1 MSAVETAGKKTL
13 RIQMLGDCSV
23 SLNGEPLDCFGSAHS
38 KTMKLFILLAYYGIQ
53 GISRQ
58 EVLEILY
65 GDTETANDAGNLRA
79 VSFRLRKQM
88 VQAGILPEDG
98 TISEKGTF
106 RWNQNQIDV
115 EIDAKE
121 FEAAARYALDAGGR
135 FVDTG
140 TRSDGLTGQTT
151 QPVQPEQAKQLEQ
164 AAVLLKKACQMYTG
178 EFLPDMASELWA
190 AERQVA
196 CQNLF
201 FDCLRKYVTVL
212 TQMGSYEEILDM
224 VQKVLPIYP
233 YEEWYLA
240 RLDAL
245 IAMEKWKDA
254 MEAYEE
260 AAKSLMNNMGI
271 HPTKALLR
279 RSNRINE
286 RMRGSTRSLLDIRSE
301 LEEKEY
307 ERGAYFCSYTCFVSA
322 YRREVRRIERSGQ
335 SMYLMMCTLTEK
347 GQKNGFGERNE
358 AFDNAMEVLGDA
370 IRESL
375 RRGDSYT
382 RYGANQYLM
391 LLISLKQEDC
401 SIVSGRIERNFSK
414 NPGTRRYQLNH
425 YIEAVVQQEREP
437 QQGAVAI
444 KFGAKSWM

>member
-1 MSAVETAGKKTL
+1 MEKYAAEKEGDTMSAVETAGKKTL
-13 RIQMLGDCSV
+13 RIQMLGDCAV
-23 SLNGEPLDCFGSAHS
+23 LLDGEPLDCFGSAHS
-38 KTMKLFILLAYYGIQ
+38 KTMKLFILLAYYGVQ

-79 VSFRLRKQM
+79 VSFRLRRQM

-106 RWNQNQIDV
+106 RWEQDKIHV

-121 FEAAARYALDAGGR
+121 FEEAARRALEAEDSDGAAA
-135 FVDTG
+135 
-140 TRSDGLTGQTT
+140 Q
-151 QPVQPEQAKQLEQ
+151 
-164 AAVLLKKACQMYTG
+164 LLKRACRMYTG

-201 FDCLRKYVTVL
+201 FLCLRRYVEVL
-212 TQMGSYEEILDM
+212 TRLGEYEEILELTR
-224 VQKVLPIYP
+224 KVLLLYP

-240 RLDAL
+240 ELDAL
-245 IAMEKWKDA
+245 ISLEKWKDA

-279 RSNRINE
+279 RSNMINE

-322 YRREVRRIERSGQ
+322 YRREVRRIEQSGQ

-358 AFDNAMEVLGDA
+358 AFDNAMEGLGDA

-401 SIVSGRIERNFSK
+401 SIVSGRIEKNFSK
-414 NPGTRRYQLNH
+414 RPGTRKYQLNH
-425 YIEAVVQQEREP
+425 YIEAV
-437 QQGAVAI
+437 
-444 KFGAKSWM
+444 M

>member
-1 MSAVETAGKKTL
+1 MSAGKTAGRKTL
-13 RIQMLGDCSV
+13 RVQMLGECSV
-23 SLNGEPLDCFGSAHS
+23 LLDGQPLDCFGSAHS
-38 KTMKLFILLAYYGIQ
+38 KTMRLFILLAYYGIQ

-65 GDTETANDAGNLRA
+65 GDTDTSNDAGNLRA
-79 VSFRLRKQM
+79 VAFRLRKQM
-88 VQAGILPEDG
+88 VQAGILSEKA
-98 TISEKGTF
+98 TISDKGTF
-106 RWNQNQIDV
+106 RWNQDQVKV

-121 FEAAARYALDAGGR
+121 FEAAARRALDAGNLSEKE
-135 FVDTG
+135 TG
-140 TRSDGLTGQTT
+140 TAQTHGGCRKT
-151 QPVQPEQAKQLEQ
+151 EQLEWL
-164 AAVLLKKACQMYTG
+164 AELLKEACRMYTG

-201 FDCLRKYVTVL
+201 FACLRRYVEVL
-212 TQMGSYEEILDM
+212 TQLGKHEEILDEIP
-224 VQKVLPIYP
+224 KVLLLYP

-240 RLDAL
+240 ELDAL

-279 RSNRINE
+279 RSNMINE

-307 ERGAYFCSYTCFVSA
+307 ESGAYFCSYTCFVSA

-358 AFDNAMEVLGDA
+358 SFDNAMEGLGDV

-401 SIVSGRIERNFSK
+401 SIVSGRIERNFNK
-414 NPGTRRYQLNH
+414 LPGTRKYQLNH
-425 YIEAVVQQEREP
+425 YIEAVVQQERTSEKQAAP
-437 QQGAVAI
+437 I
-444 KFGAKSWM
+444 KFGGKSWE